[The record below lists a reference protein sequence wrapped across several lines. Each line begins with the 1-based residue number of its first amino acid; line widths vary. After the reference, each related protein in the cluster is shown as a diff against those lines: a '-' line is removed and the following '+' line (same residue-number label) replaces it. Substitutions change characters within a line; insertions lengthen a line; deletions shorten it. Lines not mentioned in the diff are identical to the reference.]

1 MLVDMVTTSPDAI
14 RAASA
19 LPDADYADLFT
30 VDAPGAG
37 ARSPEEWARRV
48 LEQAPVAR
56 DNARRFWR
64 MLGLRL
70 GPPGSPDHVQGWRI
84 AARGEGW
91 IRLETASWYLRAQAV
106 CLVEDDR
113 VSMSLSLRYRHP
125 RAVGH
130 VVWALIERPH
140 RRALPLMLRQAAA
153 L

>member
-1 MLVDMVTTSPDAI
+1 M
-14 RAASA
+14 
-19 LPDADYADLFT
+19 
-30 VDAPGAG
+30 
-37 ARSPEEWARRV
+37 
-48 LEQAPVAR
+48 AR

-84 AARGEGW
+84 AARGDGW
-91 IRLETASWYLRAQAV
+91 IRLETGSWYLRAQAV

-125 RAVGH
+125 RAIGH
-130 VVWALIERPH
+130 LVWALIERPH

-153 L
+153 LWHRSGSPSAGRRAPRAG